1 MKTFK
6 KALSLLLVFIMCLS
20 TVPFATSA
28 IDVQYDGQWMYSVEN
43 GYAVLRL
50 ADTSVTGDVTIP
62 SKLGGYTVKIIG
74 EGALNNLKTVTSIT
88 IPDCVTTIE
97 ADAFKLNSLQSVK
110 IGKGVTIIGKQ
121 AFFYCTSLKSVSIP
135 ANVII
140 IDESAFSNCTS
151 LTSVTIG
158 NGVTTIGKNA
168 FKNCYK
174 LNSVT
179 IGNSVT
185 TIGNSAFSD
194 CESLTSV
201 TIPNS
206 VTTISSYAFM
216 NCKNITRVNLGKN
229 VALIDYAAFSN
240 CTNLKNVYYS
250 GNTKDW
256 NSITIKTGNAA
267 LTDASRYI
275 LGTDLITP
283 IIPSNPD
290 TPSDPSNPS
299 NPDNPNNPNN
309 PNNPSNPGGSDN
321 LGSSE
326 DCSCKCHLNRG
337 VKRFFFRVKLLFQR
351 IFRKNQVCAC
361 GALHYQTKLSFG
373 K

>member
-1 MKTFK
+1 MKKFISGELAGWK
-6 KALSLLLVFIMCLS
+6 KHEAAWLAFCIASTCVISLLLG
-20 TVPFATSA
+20 
-28 IDVQYDGQWMYSVEN
+28 DG
-43 GYAVLRL
+43 AVGIT
-50 ADTSVTGDVTIP
+50 ASVTGTA
-62 SKLGGYTVKIIG
+62 YTVIAGKGKIKAEDFNQLSFEKLIIG
-74 EGALNNLKTVTSIT
+74 EGITGIGYGAFYACSAMTS
-88 IPDCVTTIE
+88 
-97 ADAFKLNSLQSVK
+97 A
-110 IGKGVTIIGKQ
+110 
-121 AFFYCTSLKSVSIP
+121 
-135 ANVII
+135 
-140 IDESAFSNCTS
+140 
-151 LTSVTIG
+151 TIG
-158 NGVTTIGKNA
+158 NGVTTIGMNA

-185 TIGNSAFSD
+185 TIGSSAFYG

-275 LGTDLITP
+275 LGTDPITP

-309 PNNPSNPGGSDN
+309 PNHPSNPGGSDN
-321 LGSSE
+321 SGSSE